1 MASAGTTQDP
11 LGLWPTL
18 RGRIGFP
25 SVSLEC
31 GRGGGRGRSA
41 HLSFPAVVYVRVPAV
56 HENFPDG
63 GLLFSVGGVD
73 FCQEEGGQLSAALCC
88 LIAEAYM

>member
-11 LGLWPTL
+11 LGLWPQL
-18 RGRIGFP
+18 RGRIGFS

-31 GRGGGRGRSA
+31 GRGGGHSA
-41 HLSFPAVVYVRVPAV
+41 HLSFPAAVYVRVPAV
-56 HENFPDG
+56 RENFPDGG
-63 GLLFSVGGVD
+63 GLLFSVGGWT
-73 FCQEEGGQLSAALCC
+73 FAKKEGGQLSAALYC